1 MSDFNFEERPYQR
14 EAVAKALAFFD
25 SGIDSVLIESPVG
38 SGKTV
43 MGLMIVGELQRRA
56 PLRVNYV
63 ASRRHIL
70 DQMVK
75 LNDSYFHCDITPVS
89 VFSSNPPPAD
99 LMILDEAHHEATQ
112 SCVDM
117 YERTGNRL
125 TLGLSATPMRTDRM
139 RLSFQRNVQC
149 CGIQRLINLG
159 VLSPYHTYKMPEWNV
174 DLVSRIFIQR
184 PEHWGKSLVFFRTI
198 DECRRFQAALAEA
211 HLPCEVVTGSS
222 NKDKQLELFINGSLP
237 VIANVSVLSEGFDLP
252 ELSSV
257 FIRDASRLPT
267 IQMGGR
273 GLRRAD
279 GKDHCNIIQSEH
291 SPFQFE
297 RVAQPAEGFRYYR
310 DKWLSCSGS
319 SQAIIDTVAHSIRLL
334 SDRKKVELPHFN
346 MPRKRYVSLRDLTA
360 PPRRSVRKRQPA
372 ASARTDEPV
381 RLSPLAIGLFP
392 WLIGK

>member
-14 EAVAKALAFFD
+14 EAVDKTLDYFD
-25 SGIDSVLIESPVG
+25 SGIESVLIESPVG

-56 PLRVNYV
+56 PLKVNYV

-70 DQMVK
+70 DQMMK
-75 LNDSYFHCDITPVS
+75 LNESYFHCDITPVS
-89 VFSSNPPPAD
+89 VFCSNPPPAD
-99 LMILDEAHHEATQ
+99 MLILDEAHHEATQ
-112 SCVDM
+112 SCVTM

-159 VLSPYHTYKMPEWNV
+159 VLSPYHAYKMPEWNV
-174 DLVSRIFIQR
+174 DLVSRIFIQS
-184 PEHWGKSLVFFRTI
+184 PEHWGKSLVFFSTI

-279 GKDHCNIIQSEH
+279 GKDHCNIVQSEH
-291 SPFQFE
+291 SMFPFE

-319 SQAIIDTVAHSIRLL
+319 SQIIIDTVTRSVQLMGR
-334 SDRKKVELPHFN
+334 RKKVKMPHFN
-346 MPRKRYVSLRDLTA
+346 MPRKRYVSLRDLSA
-360 PPRRSVRKRQPA
+360 PPRSAQRKRHA
-372 ASARTDEPV
+372 AMPSPEDVTLTV
-381 RLSPLAIGLFP
+381 FSPLLARL
-392 WLIGK
+392 LGKLG